1 MLFNDISESL
11 PVRVESEE
19 QFNQMI
25 LSELRV
31 NSNDLQW
38 ARKATGDN
46 VDSVDLIYETPR
58 RKDRR
63 MITNKYWAERKGQ
76 TIVLEDIE
84 FICYP

>member
-1 MLFNDISESL
+1 MIYLKSL

-63 MITNKYWAERKGQ
+63 MITNNIGQ
-76 TIVLEDIE
+76 REKVKQLSWKI
-84 FICYP
+84 

>member
-1 MLFNDISESL
+1 MLFNNISESL